1 MALVITN
8 LGEEWFLQL
17 ALNLGNYT
25 LKLYQNNPTVG
36 LTAAQ
41 KDLLVNANFTEAT
54 FTGYAAKTLTG
65 GSWSTSGTD
74 PRQAAYAQQTFTR
87 TSTGATQ
94 TIYGYTVHR
103 TSDGLLCWFE
113 DFAGPISTTTN
124 GDTIRVTPIM
134 TLDDDQEATVTAR
147 GVQGTPFSSTTL
159 GTTYTTTTV
168 TDMVVNNFDAT
179 SDRNYVIRM
188 NAACFTTG
196 AGTWFS
202 KLYIDGADVAR
213 LGALTGASG
222 NTDGYHSGA
231 YLWQPA
237 TGQYDLAVAAVE
249 LSGTASFTYYA
260 DSVDPRQF
268 WVEDV
273 GPR

>member
-1 MALVITN
+1 MPIVVTN
-8 LGEEWFLQL
+8 AGEEWFLQL
-17 ALNLGNYT
+17 ILNLGNYT
-25 LKLYQNNPTVG
+25 LKLYQNDATAG

-41 KDLLVNANFTEAT
+41 QDLLVNANFTEAT
-54 FTGYAAKTLTG
+54 FTGYASKTLTA
-65 GSWSTSGTD
+65 GSWATSGTD
-74 PRQAAYAQQTFTR
+74 PRTATYAQQTFTR
-87 TSTGATQ
+87 TSTGTAQ
-94 TIYGYTVHR
+94 TIYGYTVHKA
-103 TSDGLLCWFE
+103 SDGTLAWFE
-113 DFAGPISTTTN
+113 DFTGPVVTSTN
-124 GDTIRVTPIM
+124 GDAIRITPTM
-134 TLDDDQEATVTAR
+134 TLDDDQEVTVAAK
-147 GVQGTPFSSTTL
+147 GLQGTPFSSTTISS
-159 GTTYTTTTV
+159 TYTTTTV
-168 TDMVVNNFDAT
+168 TDMVVNNFDADST
-179 SDRNYVIRM
+179 RNYAVRM

-202 KLYIDGADVAR
+202 KLYIDGADTTR

-268 WVEDV
+268 WVEDI